1 MSDKKQYDN
10 TNRWTVWKNET
21 PKKDDRDP
29 DYSGT
34 LNVDGDEFFIDGWI
48 SETRDGRKMMS
59 GKIKPKQKRGDSS
72 PARRNQDEEPF
83 F

>member
-72 PARRNQDEEPF
+72 PTRRNQEADDI
-83 F
+83 